1 MAAQTISL
9 ERRQYPREGVI
20 GQLEDIAYAAI
31 RRYGVMNEVRNDR
44 IESSTLPAATI
55 H

>member
-1 MAAQTISL
+1 MAAQAISL
-9 ERRQYPREGVI
+9 DRRQYPREGVI

-31 RRYGVMNEVRNDR
+31 RRYGVIGEVENDR
-44 IESSTLPAATI
+44 MDSSTLPAAPI